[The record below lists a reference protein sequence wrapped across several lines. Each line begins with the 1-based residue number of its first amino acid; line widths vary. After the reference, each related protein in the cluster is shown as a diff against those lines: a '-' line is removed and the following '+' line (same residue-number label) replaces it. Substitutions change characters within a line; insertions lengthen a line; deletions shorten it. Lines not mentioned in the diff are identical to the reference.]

1 MFNRWL
7 WRIFVGLC
15 FAFPLG
21 ILAVVTVEAQTI
33 DEEPSGSECEGCHEI
48 TQAHWSE
55 SAHANSVEDPI
66 FQEAWRKQGSP
77 ADCLSCHTTGFD
89 PATGN
94 WETESVSCSVCH
106 GPDPGEHP
114 EQIMPTDI
122 SSRMCG
128 SCHIDTHTEWQ
139 DSVHGQ
145 EDLTCI
151 RCHNSHTTELQADGV
166 QELCQSCHNDVTH
179 FYGETKHAT
188 EGLLCSDCHLRV
200 ADATAEEMGEGHGSR
215 VHTFAVDL
223 ESCAQCHEEDMH
235 YPSAGAMTPADDS
248 SEEAESKP
256 TLSLASAMPMQNE
269 PDPVSPFGFAVL
281 ASLVGMG
288 FGIVVAP
295 WLEKWNRR
303 VNNEGNK
310 DE

>member
-1 MFNRWL
+1 MISRWL
-7 WRIFVGLC
+7 WRLFVTLC
-15 FAFPLG
+15 FAFLLG
-21 ILAVVTVEAQTI
+21 TLAVATVEAQTI
-33 DEEPSGSECEGCHEI
+33 DEESSGSECEGCHEI
-48 TQAHWSE
+48 TQTHWSK
-55 SAHANSVEDPI
+55 SAHANSVDDLD
-66 FQEAWRKQGSP
+66 FQKAWREQGSP
-77 ADCLSCHTTGFD
+77 TECLACHTTGFD
-89 PATGN
+89 PATGT

-122 SSRMCG
+122 SSRTCG
-128 SCHIDTHTEWQ
+128 NCHLDTHTEWE

-145 EDLTCI
+145 ENLTCI
-151 RCHNSHTTELQADGV
+151 RCHSPHTTDLRADGV
-166 QELCQSCHNDVTH
+166 QSLCQSCHNDVTH
-179 FYGETKHAT
+179 YYGETKHAE

-200 ADATAEEMGEGHGSR
+200 SDAAEGNMGEGHGQR
-215 VHTFAVDL
+215 VHTFTVDL
-223 ESCAQCHEEDMH
+223 ESCSQCHASDMQH
-235 YPSAGAMTPADDS
+235 PAEGAMTPEDDS
-248 SEEAESKP
+248 IVEGTEP
-256 TLSLASAMPMQNE
+256 VLSLASAVPINNE

-303 VNNEGNK
+303 VSDEGNR

>member
-1 MFNRWL
+1 MINRWL
-7 WRIFVGLC
+7 WRSFVGLC
-15 FAFPLG
+15 FAIPLG
-21 ILAVVTVEAQTI
+21 MVAVVTVQAQTEV
-33 DEEPSGSECEGCHEI
+33 EEPPSSECEGCHEI

-55 SAHANSVEDPI
+55 SAHANSVDDPI
-66 FQEAWRKQGSP
+66 FQEAWRQQGSP
-77 ADCLSCHTTGFD
+77 KECLACHTTGFD
-89 PATGN
+89 QISGT

-128 SCHIDTHTEWQ
+128 SCHLDTHTEWE

-145 EDLTCI
+145 ENLACV
-151 RCHNSHTTELQADGV
+151 RCHSPHTTELRADGV

-179 FYGETKHAT
+179 FYGDTKHSE

-200 ADATAEEMGEGHGSR
+200 SDAAEGAMGEGHGQR
-215 VHTFAVDL
+215 LHTFTVDL
-223 ESCAQCHEEDMH
+223 ESCSQCHENDMQHAPESAMAPEED
-235 YPSAGAMTPADDS
+235 ALVEEKIEPAV
-248 SEEAESKP
+248 
-256 TLSLASAMPMQNE
+256 SLASAVPMTSE

-288 FGIVVAP
+288 FGIVAAP
-295 WLEKWNRR
+295 WLEKWSRR
-303 VNNEGNK
+303 ANKEGKK